1 MNFHARNSITIL
13 IINIRWRSERHCGRG
28 GLNPHSVNVR
38 GLFGVEPPFL
48 VLITAFARST
58 RSANRSNRVGTATA
72 HCAITESNSVRVET
86 ELSTLSGTKF
96 EHVTLRKKSGIE
108 SHYSELEIKLR
119 RGEASRTRRH

>member
-1 MNFHARNSITIL
+1 MNIHAIL
-13 IINIRWRSERHCGRG
+13 IVDVRWRSERHCCRG

-72 HCAITESNSVRVET
+72 YCAITESNSVSVET
-86 ELSTLSGTKF
+86 KLSTLSGT
-96 EHVTLRKKSGIE
+96 
-108 SHYSELEIKLR
+108 
-119 RGEASRTRRH
+119 